1 MLSDIL
7 KNSKPLSDRELKEL
21 LTKVEGG
28 DIEARNSV
36 LKGYYRFIYKLA
48 ANKARGNEQDLNEFF
63 QVGVLALLTAINR
76 THLVMTVGLIRKI
89 YYYTVADAID
99 KAKKSDDEAGIISDY
114 NSNRNIKVLR
124 SDNITMIDDS
134 KIIYKDID

>member
-1 MLSDIL
+1 MLMDIL

-21 LTKVEGG
+21 LEKTEGG
-28 DIEARNSV
+28 DIEARNSI

-48 ANKARGNEQDLNEFF
+48 ANKAKGNEQDLNEFF

-76 THLVMTVGLIRKI
+76 THLIMTVSLIRKI

-99 KAKKSDDEAGIISDY
+99 KAKKSDDEAGISDY
-114 NSNRNIKVLR
+114 CNDRNIKVLR

-134 KIIYKDID
+134 SKLFKDID